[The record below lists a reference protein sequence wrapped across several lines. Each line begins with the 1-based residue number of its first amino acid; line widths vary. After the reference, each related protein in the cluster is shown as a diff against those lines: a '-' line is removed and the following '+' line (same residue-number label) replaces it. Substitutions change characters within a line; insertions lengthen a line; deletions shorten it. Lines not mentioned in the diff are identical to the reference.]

1 MRLTIIGFLVSF
13 LMIFPGCQI
22 EVDENEPHGSS
33 MTSPVASTENESP
46 VTTTA
51 RNEEKR
57 EEALPHIKKYFE
69 LRDIQP
75 DAALQEFTIFAN
87 IYFNNHPLA
96 EEWAEIMVRS
106 DLAGE
111 ITLIDKIRATEIEL
125 KIAKD
130 RNRPKEQ
137 INPLEFELNVL
148 KKDLAQVRA
157 GNKEVRFEFEFT
169 PPNEED

>member
-1 MRLTIIGFLVSF
+1 MWFTIIGFLAF
-13 LMIFPGCQI
+13 LMIFPACQI
-22 EVDENEPHGSS
+22 EVDNDEPHSPS
-33 MTSPVASTENESP
+33 MISPVASTENESP

-57 EEALPHIKKYFE
+57 AAALPHIKKYFE

-75 DAALQEFTIFAN
+75 DAALQEFKIFAN
-87 IYFNNHPLA
+87 IYFNHPLS

-137 INPLEFELNVL
+137 IEPLELELDVL

-169 PPNEED
+169 PPNGED

>member
-1 MRLTIIGFLVSF
+1 MRFTIIGFLVSF

-22 EVDENEPHGSS
+22 DVHEDEPHSPS
-33 MTSPVASTENESP
+33 ITSPVVSTENESP
-46 VTTTA
+46 VTTTE

-57 EEALPHIKKYFE
+57 EAALPHIKKYFE
-69 LRDIQP
+69 LKDIQP
-75 DAALQEFTIFAN
+75 DAALQEFKIFAN
-87 IYFNNHPLA
+87 IYFNDHPLA

-130 RNRPKEQ
+130 QNRPKEQ
-137 INPLEFELNVL
+137 IEPLEFELDVL
-148 KKDLAQVRA
+148 KKDFAQVRA
-157 GNKEVRFEFEFT
+157 GNKEVHFEFEFI